1 LDAVTQVL
9 TDAISTGLPYTLV
22 FLGVWIVF
30 GTQNDFDLTVEGS
43 FTLGGAITAVWI
55 VHGFNPWLSFGAAAI
70 GGGTAGVISFTVM
83 KLLKLRLILAS
94 IIVNIGLFSVNLHV
108 LGLPSVALIGDRTIV
123 SDWTTLLRL
132 SEPSD
137 WSTILL
143 YALITS
149 LVFTIVGLF
158 LLSEVG
164 LSLRAAGVNKV
175 MTPALGISTDHMLL
189 IAMVLGNALTA
200 VGGGLVVQYQGFA
213 DVNMGVGTILFGIT
227 AIYLGATLV
236 RSRGPTAGIL
246 TALVGTVLYRVIL
259 SLAYRVGVAPQDFNG
274 LTALTVIGAVLLN
287 NALSARSRR
296 RQPPTRDTRVPESSF
311 ASGKKEAKQ
320 DA

>member
-1 LDAVTQVL
+1 LDAVVQVL
-9 TDAISTGLPYTLV
+9 TDAVSTGLPYTLV

-55 VHGFNPWLSFGAAAI
+55 VHGLNPWFSFVAAGLAGA
-70 GGGTAGVISFTVM
+70 GAGLLSFTVM

-108 LGLPSVALIGDRTIV
+108 LGRPSVPLLGDQTIV
-123 SDWTTLLRL
+123 SEWTSLLHL
-132 SEPSD
+132 EEPED

-143 YALITS
+143 YALITL
-149 LVFTIVGLF
+149 LVFAIVALF

-164 LSLRAAGVNKV
+164 LALRAAGVNKV
-175 MTPALGISTDHMLL
+175 MTPALGISTDGMLR
-189 IAMVLGNALTA
+189 IAMMLGNALTA

-213 DVNMGVGTILFGIT
+213 DVNMGLGTILFGIT

-236 RSRGPTAGIL
+236 RQRGPVAGIL
-246 TALVGTVLYRVIL
+246 TALVGTILYRIIL
-259 SLAYRVGVAPQDFNG
+259 AAAYFVGIAPEDFNG
-274 LTALTVIGAVLLN
+274 LTALTVIAAVLFNNLLN
-287 NALSARSRR
+287 ARGRRRRPSGHDVGTVSQATPAGPSYARS
-296 RQPPTRDTRVPESSF
+296 DS
-311 ASGKKEAKQ
+311 
-320 DA
+320 